1 MKLKH
6 VVEIM
11 HDETEEIV
19 QQHDCGSD
27 MRKAERIRDGININ
41 LNHNE
46 YTVFITTFEDK
57 K

>member
-1 MKLKH
+1 MKLKYI
-6 VVEIM
+6 VEIM
-11 HDETEEIV
+11 HDGTEEIV

-27 MRKAERIRDGININ
+27 TRKAERIRDGININ